1 MPTLLIVLALIA
13 QDTNVTTLSGHN
25 ADVTQLA
32 FSPDGKLL
40 ATSGADFVIR
50 IWDPA
55 AGKEATTISDLKM
68 APEALAFSRDGKFIA
83 AGLHSK
89 IQLWEIAA
97 GTGVG
102 AMETKFSPIARL
114 AFANDGKTLLAG
126 GPAGQVEV
134 YDFTESRMLRTF
146 QAGRLTPEFSADG
159 SRIAAVQAQLLP
171 FKDPFTGKLMGAA
184 STQRVA
190 FWDPAAGKQ
199 LRTLEFPTGGIGL
212 SPDGRKIAVVGFG
225 GGRLLA
231 IETGK
236 EVGTFTGGE
245 TRPIGAG
252 QFSADGKILCAPLLN
267 RESVILW
274 DVATLKEKSVIET
287 PGRRQ
292 SGVFISP
299 DGKTLA
305 WLVGRDIKL
314 RRE

>member
-1 MPTLLIVLALIA
+1 MPTLMLVLALLA
-13 QDTNVTTLSGHN
+13 QDTNLTTLSGHT
-25 ADVTQLA
+25 ADVSQLA

-40 ATSGADFVIR
+40 ASSGADFVIR
-50 IWDPA
+50 IWDLA
-55 AGKEATTISDLKM
+55 AGKEVTTISGLKM
-68 APEALAFSRDGKFIA
+68 APEALAFSRDGNLIA

-89 IQLWEIAA
+89 IQIWDIAA
-97 GTGVG
+97 GTGV
-102 AMETKFSPIARL
+102 ASIETRFSPITRL

-126 GPAGQVEV
+126 GPTGQVEV
-134 YDFTESRMLRTF
+134 YDFTESKLLRTF

-159 SRIAAVQAQLLP
+159 SMIAAIQAQLLP
-171 FKDPFTGKLMGAA
+171 FKDPVTGKLMGAA

-190 FWDPAAGKQ
+190 FWDPPAGKQ
-199 LRTLEFPTGGIGL
+199 LRALEVPTGGIGL
-212 SPDGRKIAVVGFG
+212 SPDGRRIAVVGFG

-245 TRPIGAG
+245 TRPIGAP
-252 QFSADGKILCAPLLN
+252 QFSAEGKTLCAPLLN

-274 DVATLKEKSVIET
+274 NAATLKERSVVET

-292 SGVFISP
+292 SSVFISP

-305 WLVGRDIKL
+305 WLVGRDIKV